1 MERINIGGKERPIE
15 FGWNGMRIFCR
26 EAKIPLAKIDRLGD
40 DMTPDDVTILLYAG
54 LRHGAER
61 EKEKVEFTVDDVGEW
76 INDDMTVIAKAMQ
89 IFQEQMPKL
98 KNPEAPGKGAT

>member
-1 MERINIGGKERPIE
+1 MEQILIGGRERPIE

-26 EAKIPLAKIDRLGD
+26 EAKVPLAKIDRLGEE
-40 DMTPDDVTILLYAG
+40 MTPDDVTILVYAG

-61 EKEKVEFTVDDVGEW
+61 EKQKVDFTIDDVGEW
-76 INDDMTVIAKAMQ
+76 INDDIEVVGKAMK

-98 KNPEAPGKGAT
+98 KNHEAPK